1 MSEYV
6 LAFKCHC
13 RQDIDAQN
21 KDRIVTE
28 ACGHSKCRNCFIKEE
43 SGCVKCL
50 SSKTCVDQH
59 RSHSDPDVK
68 SVIKNNDIIQMT
80 HKPLIKLDHVGT
92 SSSKSKPK
100 DIRVLEEVIIK
111 PSNSSECFTIPRMK
125 DTQKWKYPSHITR
138 QTVNGKTEFTCKI
151 CKKSFRSKSNRRY
164 HLYCDE
170 TVEKPFNC
178 TKCSKVLFCSIAQQC
193 QC

>member
-1 MSEYV
+1 MSNYV
-6 LAFKCHC
+6 ATFQCQC
-13 RQDIDAQN
+13 RQQIDAQN

-50 SSKTCVDQH
+50 STKSFDDQQQ
-59 RSHSDPDVK
+59 SISEPTVK
-68 SVIKNNDIIQMT
+68 HLLQNNDII
-80 HKPLIKLDHVGT
+80 HKHVPLIGKFDHVNSNGT
-92 SSSKSKPK
+92 TISNPK

-111 PSNSSECFTIPRMK
+111 PFIQIPSNGNDNSTFPRMK
-125 DTQKWKYPSHITR
+125 EFHKFKCPAHISR
-138 QTVNGKTEFTCKI
+138 QIVDGKTEFECKI

-164 HLYCDE
+164 HLYCDA

-178 TKCSKVLFCSIAQQC
+178 TKCSKVSL
-193 QC
+193 